1 MSSARDANFGSG
13 SRAAEA
19 GTALVLGD
27 EVTGVDT
34 DILPLLDAV
43 VEIPMFGTK
52 NSLNIAACAP
62 VVLYEILR
70 QWNVLRSDCTDT
82 DASK

>member
-1 MSSARDANFGSG
+1 M
-13 SRAAEA
+13 
-19 GTALVLGD
+19 VLGN

-82 DASK
+82 DTDTDASK